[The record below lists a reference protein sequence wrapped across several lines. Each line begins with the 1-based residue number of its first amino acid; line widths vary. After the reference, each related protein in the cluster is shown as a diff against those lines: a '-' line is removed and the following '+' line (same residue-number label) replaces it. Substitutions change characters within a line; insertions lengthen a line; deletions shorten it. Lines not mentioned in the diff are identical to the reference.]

1 MAGIPKKD
9 ILDKVSVFC
18 QEHGLQDKLKAFQKG
33 ALVAQN
39 PGNFE
44 EIPELTEEDKYYLRR
59 EISRMDIP

>member
-1 MAGIPKKD
+1 M
-9 ILDKVSVFC
+9 SVFC

>member
-1 MAGIPKKD
+1 LAGIPKKD

-39 PGNFE
+39 PGN
-44 EIPELTEEDKYYLRR
+44 LRR
-59 EISRMDIP
+59 SPS